1 MSILV
6 IFDSNSD
13 TTVPSST
20 TALSTTT
27 ESIAEAVAVELG
39 EGTRAVPVAG
49 LGPDSLTG
57 VELLVVGGPVAGWRP
72 TPRLQAFL
80 AQLRPGTLRGVRAAA
95 FDTRVRRSLHRDT
108 AGRISRAL
116 EKAGAHVVAP
126 PTGFIVEG
134 RGGPLA
140 PGEVTR
146 AAAWAGSIAS
156 ALRR

>member
-6 IFDSNSD
+6 ICDSSSGFTANSGA
-13 TTVPSST
+13 PANSG
-20 TALSTTT
+20 TT
-27 ESIAEAVAVELG
+27 EAIAETIAIELG

-49 LGPDSLTG
+49 LGLDSLTG
-57 VELLVVGGPVAGWRP
+57 VELLVVGRLVVGRRP
-72 TPRLQAFL
+72 SPRLKAFL

-95 FDTRVRRSLHRDT
+95 FDTRVRTVLHGDAARK
-108 AGRISRAL
+108 ISRSL

-134 RGGPLA
+134 REGPLA
-140 PGEVTR
+140 AGEVDR

-156 ALRR
+156 VLRH